1 MIGETPNTFR
11 GKTWN
16 ALSFFFFFFENL
28 MEERLLKRTTCRGK
42 DSIQM
47 DNRKTVCEQMV

>member
-1 MIGETPNTFR
+1 MIDETPNTFR
-11 GKTWN
+11 GRRGTHED
-16 ALSFFFFFFENL
+16 FFVVGKSDGRMPF
-28 MEERLLKRTTCRGK
+28 KKATCRGK